1 MKATLDVTMLRSR
14 DFEKT
19 LYFPVH
25 KTCRHQTWITR
36 RVNGTNLVYSN
47 PLQLGV
53 AFLYSLREY
62 RKATQGCNRL
72 IWRIL
77 ITSSI
82 QEDVTLVN
90 DHNSMSTGVM
100 FTKFG
105 W

>member
-1 MKATLDVTMLRSR
+1 MLRSR

-19 LYFPVH
+19 LYVPVH
-25 KTCRHQTWITR
+25 KTCRHQTLITR
-36 RVNGTNLVYSN
+36 RVNGTNLVQSN

-53 AFLYSLREY
+53 AFLYSLRGH
-62 RKATQGCNRL
+62 RKATQGCNGL

-82 QEDVTLVN
+82 QEDVTLVD
-90 DHNSMSTGVM
+90 DHNSVSTGAM